1 MLQIWGNIQEAL
13 FSQNLHN
20 EIIMKY
26 LDYYKLE
33 AGLTLLYGV
42 LYKFAAKT
50 FYFLNI

>member
-1 MLQIWGNIQEAL
+1 MLKILDNIQKAL

-20 EIIMKY
+20 KIIMKD

-42 LYKFAAKT
+42 LYNFATKT